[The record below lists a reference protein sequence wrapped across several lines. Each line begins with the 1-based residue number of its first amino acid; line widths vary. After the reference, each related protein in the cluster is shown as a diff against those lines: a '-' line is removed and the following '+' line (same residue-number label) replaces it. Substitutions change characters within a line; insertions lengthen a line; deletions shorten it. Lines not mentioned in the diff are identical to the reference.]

1 MASDL
6 ALASLIEQAAR
17 NLKTLRLLVTNMEL
31 QPDVDRLQQQFEEL
45 RRAYLKETDSLTRQ
59 VLKRAVE
66 RRKGAERR
74 KRLNTESV
82 GT

>member
-74 KRLNTESV
+74 KRLNAESV

>member
-1 MASDL
+1 MAPDL
-6 ALASLIEQAAR
+6 ALASLIEQAER
-17 NLKTLRLLVTNMEL
+17 NLKTLRLLVTNVEL
-31 QPDVDRLQQQFEEL
+31 EPDLDRLQQQFEEL

-66 RRKGAERR
+66 RRRGAERR
-74 KRLNTESV
+74 KRLNAESV

>member
-17 NLKTLRLLVTNMEL
+17 NLKTLRLLVTSMEL

>member
-1 MASDL
+1 VELEPDL
-6 ALASLIEQAAR
+6 
-17 NLKTLRLLVTNMEL
+17 
-31 QPDVDRLQQQFEEL
+31 DRLQQQFEEL

-66 RRKGAERR
+66 RRRGAERR
-74 KRLNTESV
+74 KRLNAESV

>member
-1 MASDL
+1 MAPDL
-6 ALASLIEQAAR
+6 ALASLIEQAER
-17 NLKTLRLLVTNMEL
+17 NLKTLRLLVTNVEL
-31 QPDVDRLQQQFEEL
+31 EPDLDRLQQQFEEL

-66 RRKGAERR
+66 RRRGADRR
-74 KRLNTESV
+74 KRLNAESV

>member
-1 MASDL
+1 MAPDP
-6 ALASLIEQAAR
+6 ALASLIEQAER
-17 NLKTLRLLVTNMEL
+17 NLKTLRLLVTNVEL
-31 QPDVDRLQQQFEEL
+31 EPDLDRLQQQFEEL

-66 RRKGAERR
+66 RRRGADRR
-74 KRLNTESV
+74 KRLNAESV